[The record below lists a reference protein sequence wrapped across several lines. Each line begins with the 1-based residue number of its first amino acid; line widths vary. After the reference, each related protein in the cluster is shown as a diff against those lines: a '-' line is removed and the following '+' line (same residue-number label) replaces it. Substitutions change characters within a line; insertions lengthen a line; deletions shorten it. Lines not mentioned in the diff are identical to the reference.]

1 MPMLPPQAVSMT
13 CPNCSTKFQT
23 QVFQLID
30 VGQVPEM
37 KQALLSGR
45 INVAQCTNCGAGGM
59 LATPLLYH
67 DPAKQF
73 FFALFPQEVQAT
85 PQEQEN
91 FIGTFTQFVM
101 RDLPADLPKGYLL
114 TPRRFISLST
124 MLDTILEGEGISKE
138 ALENQRKRT
147 ALLGRLLQADGD
159 QATLQKLADEH
170 KDALDYEFFLT
181 IAAYI
186 EAAEQD
192 QDAESLRRF
201 TELRTFLV
209 EYTGINLEDVAEA
222 EDENEPDLDAA
233 VDALLSADEAQLPEL
248 IAEYRPVLDYAFYE
262 AVAARIDAAYT
273 GRAEE
278 EAERIAARRD
288 LVRTTVERMDQ
299 EAQELF
305 EGAAQTLQ
313 SVLEADDLR
322 AALTEHRDQINEAFL
337 LVVGANAQHAER
349 TGNQAA
355 LELLNEIARLAPEVV
370 QEALSPEERLIGQ
383 LLAAEKPQDATKL
396 LRQQAAAI
404 NSDFVKRLNELSG
417 EMETAGRKEQ
427 ADRLR
432 QLGREAASML
442 F

>member
-1 MPMLPPQAVSMT
+1 MPMLPPQAISMT
-13 CPNCSTKFQT
+13 CPNCSTKFQA

-45 INVAQCTNCGAGGM
+45 INVAVCPNCNAGGM

-101 RDLPADLPKGYLL
+101 RDLPADMPKGYLL
-114 TPRRFISLST
+114 TPRRFISIST

-138 ALENQRKRT
+138 ALENQRTRT
-147 ALLGRLLQADGD
+147 ALLGRLLQVGDD
-159 QATLQKLADEH
+159 QAALQKLADEN

-181 IAAYI
+181 IAAYM

-192 QDAESLRRF
+192 QDAESLQRF
-201 TELRTFLV
+201 TDLQTFLV
-209 EYTGINLEDVAEA
+209 AYTGINLDDVAES
-222 EDENEPDLDAA
+222 EDEPELETAIN
-233 VDALLSADEAQLPEL
+233 ALIDADEDQLPEL
-248 IAEYRPVLDYAFYE
+248 IAEYRPILDYTFYE
-262 AVAARIDAAYT
+262 VVAARIDAAHNAGT
-273 GRAEE
+273 LD

-288 LVRTTVERMDQ
+288 LVRETVERMDQ

-313 SVLEADDLR
+313 SVLEAEDLR
-322 AALTEHRDQINEAFL
+322 AALTEHRDEINEAFL

-355 LELLNEIARLAPEVV
+355 LEILNEIARLAPEVV

-383 LLAAEKPQDATKL
+383 LLAAEKPQDATKM
-396 LRQQAAAI
+396 LRQQAAVI
-404 NSDFVKRLNELSG
+404 NSDFVKRLNELST